1 MTKKYIFWTS
11 GWDST
16 FRLLQLLIFEE
27 QIIQPIYILDENRK
41 SYKNELEAIQL
52 IIEKINQNYPKE
64 SKKIM
69 PLILVKKNEII
80 LDSEI
85 NQSFESIK
93 KKVKIGSQYEW
104 LSAYCKQND
113 IKKVE
118 LCIEKD
124 AINTS
129 LFNFINTYLKPNHS
143 SESSNDENKFA
154 VLNLFKYFEFPLFEI
169 DKKTMYSIS
178 KENNWLDIMNL
189 TWFCHKPKKNK
200 PCGKCNPCKTTII
213 KGLGFRI
220 KFKNRINGYLHIYL
234 FDQLK
239 KLRR

>member
-1 MTKKYIFWTS
+1 M
-11 GWDST
+11 
-16 FRLLQLLIFEE
+16 LQLLIFEE
-27 QIIQPIYILDENRK
+27 QIIQPIYILDEDRK
-41 SYKNELEAIQL
+41 SYKNELEAIKL

-129 LFNFINTYLKPNHS
+129 LFNFINFK
-143 SESSNDENKFA
+143 KFS
-154 VLNLFKYFEFPLFEI
+154 VLNTNSLLLSKV
-169 DKKTMYSIS
+169 SIVKS
-178 KENNWLDIMNL
+178 SIPD
-189 TWFCHKPKKNK
+189 FFHS
-200 PCGKCNPCKTTII
+200 
-213 KGLGFRI
+213 FR
-220 KFKNRINGYLHIYL
+220 FRV
-234 FDQLK
+234 
-239 KLRR
+239 